1 MNPWLQ
7 SFPKFSSFEALSSI
21 MTTSKTPIAK
31 KLDSRKNRKEKLQ
44 IIILSRDRLESLK
57 KTIQSALEQKVD
69 NVEIEVFVSDNSIN
83 NDVENFIDKYCSGIK
98 YIRRRPS
105 LDVWGHYQLAIKDAD
120 GDFVVL
126 FHDDDVLLPDYCE
139 KMMSAFSG
147 NPTASAIGCNAI
159 KVNERGE
166 DLGVF
171 HGHRNDR
178 VISEERWLLSQY
190 IPKNVKEKGIA
201 PFPSYCYRFESLDVS
216 HVNASIGPCGD
227 VYFIAE
233 KLKSG
238 PIIWLAQPLMKY
250 TVHSESGS
258 GGLTPNDY
266 RKLWRYMVARGI
278 DKRSAD
284 FKNWRIGIWAGWYFK
299 HKGNNSG
306 SIIPRNWREA
316 IVHRVVIRN
325 YIKRPSQLLLRM
337 MIGYGLYFA
346 RELQNRRTRVK
357 H

>member
-1 MNPWLQ
+1 MRCQLYLKMN
-7 SFPKFSSFEALSSI
+7 SG
-21 MTTSKTPIAK
+21 
-31 KLDSRKNRKEKLQ
+31 KNRKVKLQ
-44 IIILSRDRLESLK
+44 IIILSRDRLGSLK

-69 NVEIEVFVSDNSIN
+69 NIEIEVFVSDNSIN
-83 NDVENFIDKYCSGIK
+83 NDVENFIERYCSRIK
-98 YIRRRPS
+98 YIRRRPP
-105 LDVWGHYQLAIKDAD
+105 LDVWSHYQRAIKDAD

-139 KMMSAFSG
+139 KMMFAFSG

-166 DLGVF
+166 NLGAFHSHGNDL
-171 HGHRNDR
+171 

-201 PFPSYCYRFESLDVS
+201 PFPSYCYRLGSLDLS

-284 FKNWRIGIWAGWYFK
+284 FKNWRIGIWTGWYFK
-299 HKGNNSG
+299 QKSINSG

-316 IVHRVVIRN
+316 VVHRVVIRN
-325 YIKRPSQLLLRM
+325 YIKRPSRLLLRM
-337 MIGYGLYFA
+337 MIGYGLYVINK
-346 RELQNRRTRVK
+346 LQHQRSVVQN
-357 H
+357 